1 MPRAKPTARER
12 PETLSFSVPHW
23 MAEQIREDMRALGH
37 DRYGGQAA
45 WFRQVWQEHADTR
58 GLRARLATTQE
69 RNRFL
74 ESTLN
79 RVRSALNA
87 AIGPTP

>member
-1 MPRAKPTARER
+1 MPRSKPSKRER

-23 MAEQIREDMRALGH
+23 MAEEIRDDMKATGH
-37 DRYGGQAA
+37 TGYGGQAA
-45 WFRQVWQEHADTR
+45 WFRQVWQEHADSR
-58 GLRARLATTQE
+58 DLRARLSRAQN

-74 ESTLN
+74 ETTLN

-87 AIGPTP
+87 AIDPS